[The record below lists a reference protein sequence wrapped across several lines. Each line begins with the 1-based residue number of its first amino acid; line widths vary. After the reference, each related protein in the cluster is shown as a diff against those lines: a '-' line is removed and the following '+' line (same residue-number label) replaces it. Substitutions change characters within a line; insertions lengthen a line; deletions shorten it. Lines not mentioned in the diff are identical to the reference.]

1 MRGQTF
7 RFSMPRTLCNS
18 QGACTILAGQVGT
31 MFTDGKIATPASGK
45 TVLVLSPYIT
55 ARERKTHETHRYLHP
70 PHLNIRFY

>member
-18 QGACTILAGQVGT
+18 QGPCTILAGQVGT

-45 TVLVLSPYIT
+45 TVLVFVTIYHRT
-55 ARERKTHETHRYLHP
+55 REK
-70 PHLNIRFY
+70 NS